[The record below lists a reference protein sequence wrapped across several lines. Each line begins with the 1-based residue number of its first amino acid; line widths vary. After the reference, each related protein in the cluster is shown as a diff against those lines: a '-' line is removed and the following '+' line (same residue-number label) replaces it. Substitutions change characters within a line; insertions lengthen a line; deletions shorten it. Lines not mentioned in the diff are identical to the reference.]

1 MRVMEKMIDIH
12 NHLIPKFDDGPASL
26 EESLEMLKHAQE
38 QGITDVFA
46 TSHFN
51 EYIPP
56 EMEHDYFFKLQ
67 DLREEAL
74 AQKIHINI
82 YSGSEIFF
90 HHFVDQTIKKSRV
103 TTLCDQ
109 GLYVLIE
116 FPMFQTPEG
125 IEEVLFR
132 LSMENYIPIVAHP
145 ARYQMVLEKEERATQ
160 FVQFGGLLQL
170 NAGSILGHFGRES
183 QKVALKLLRNGIPH
197 FIASDAH
204 SPDGRNFLLRETY
217 DFLKGK
223 LPESYLR
230 DLFYNNAKNIIDNI
244 RIDSVTLPAESTKR
258 GFLKKL
264 VRKFR

>member
-74 AQKIHINI
+74 AQKIH
-82 YSGSEIFF
+82 
-90 HHFVDQTIKKSRV
+90 IKKSRV

>member
-1 MRVMEKMIDIH
+1 MEKMIDIH

-74 AQKIHINI
+74 AQKIH
-82 YSGSEIFF
+82 
-90 HHFVDQTIKKSRV
+90 IKKSRV

>member
-1 MRVMEKMIDIH
+1 MIDIH
-12 NHLIPKFDDGPASL
+12 NHLIPRFDDGPATM
-26 EESLEMLKHAQE
+26 EESIEMLKHAQA

-56 EMEHDYFFKLQ
+56 EMEQEYFYKLQ

-74 AQKIHINI
+74 AQRIMVNI

-90 HHFVDQTIKKSRV
+90 HHFVDRTIKNSRV
-103 TTLCDQ
+103 TTLGDL

-125 IEEVLFR
+125 IEDALFR

-145 ARYQMVLEKEERATQ
+145 ARYQMVLEKEERAMQ

-170 NAGSILGHFGRES
+170 NAGSILGHFGREP
-183 QKVALKLLRNGIPH
+183 QKVALKLLQQRIPH

-204 SPDGRNFLLRETY
+204 SPNGRNFLLRETY
-217 DFLKGK
+217 KFLKGK
-223 LPESYLR
+223 LPESYLK
-230 DLFYNNAKNIIDNI
+230 DLFYNNAKCIIDDI
-244 RIDSVTLPAESTKR
+244 RIDSVTLPTESSRK

-264 VRKFR
+264 VSRFK